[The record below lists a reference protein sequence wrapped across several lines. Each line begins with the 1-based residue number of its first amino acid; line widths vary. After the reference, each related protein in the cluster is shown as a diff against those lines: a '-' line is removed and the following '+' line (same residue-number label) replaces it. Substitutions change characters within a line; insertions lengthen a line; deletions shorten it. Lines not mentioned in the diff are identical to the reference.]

1 MLSSTGTSVRGGR
14 ASRPST
20 IAMANSATVAIA
32 ERSAIIQRGD
42 RDSRITLFTGHV
54 RPQATTTMMRKRMPS
69 RCAPQSAGVL
79 GGAPGAL
86 TLGDVGW
93 DARANTRESRERAA
107 EAHARHIIP
116 KLCFGVFCAREKP
129 SIVSG

>member
-1 MLSSTGTSVRGGR
+1 
-14 ASRPST
+14 
-20 IAMANSATVAIA
+20 MANSATVAIA

-42 RDSRITLFTGHV
+42 RDSRIALFTGHV

-69 RCAPQSAGVL
+69 RCAARSAGVL

-93 DARANTRESRERAA
+93 DARDGNVLPATPTHARAA
-107 EAHARHIIP
+107 SVPRR
-116 KLCFGVFCAREKP
+116 LMLGTLSQSC
-129 SIVSG
+129 VSGYSVPGRNPLL